1 MALEIVKNVV
11 VYGVLVLLCGVMCTY
26 LPILLRFQ
34 IVIGMYV
41 SEMTT
46 ITLQMMAITITISA
60 KIMMVITIIH
70 QMDRSK
76 FDGIHHHHPSLFI
89 SIYAILLRNRIIF
102 LN

>member
-46 ITLQMMAITITISA
+46 INLQMMAITISA

-70 QMDRSK
+70 RS
-76 FDGIHHHHPSLFI
+76 L
-89 SIYAILLRNRIIF
+89 YQYMQYF
-102 LN
+102 LGTEYFFKLMLEI

>member
-41 SEMTT
+41 SERTT
-46 ITLQMMAITITISA
+46 ITLQMMAITISE

-70 QMDRSK
+70 RS
-76 FDGIHHHHPSLFI
+76 L
-89 SIYAILLRNRIIF
+89 YQYF
-102 LN
+102 LGTEYSFKLMHEI

>member
-76 FDGIHHHHPSLFI
+76 FDGIHRHHPSLFM
-89 SIYAILLRNRIIF
+89 SIYPIIF
-102 LN
+102 RN

>member
-46 ITLQMMAITITISA
+46 ITLQMMAITISA

-70 QMDRSK
+70 RS
-76 FDGIHHHHPSLFI
+76 L
-89 SIYAILLRNRIIF
+89 YQYMQYF
-102 LN
+102 LGTEYFFKLMLEI

>member
-60 KIMMVITIIH
+60 KIMMAIAIIH
-70 QMDRSK
+70 L
-76 FDGIHHHHPSLFI
+76 SLHQYI
-89 SIYAILLRNRIIF
+89 Q
-102 LN
+102 

>member
-41 SEMTT
+41 SERTT
-46 ITLQMMAITITISA
+46 ITLQMMAITITINA

-70 QMDRSK
+70 QMDRSE
-76 FDGIHHHHPSLFI
+76 FDGIHRHHPSLYI
-89 SIYAILLRNRIIF
+89 SI
-102 LN
+102 

>member
-70 QMDRSK
+70 C
-76 FDGIHHHHPSLFI
+76 SL
-89 SIYAILLRNRIIF
+89 YQYMQYF
-102 LN
+102 LGTEYFFKLMLEI

>member
-46 ITLQMMAITITISA
+46 ITLQMMAITISE

-70 QMDRSK
+70 RS
-76 FDGIHHHHPSLFI
+76 L
-89 SIYAILLRNRIIF
+89 YQYF
-102 LN
+102 LGTEYFF

>member
-46 ITLQMMAITITISA
+46 ITLQMMAITISA

-70 QMDRSK
+70 RS
-76 FDGIHHHHPSLFI
+76 L
-89 SIYAILLRNRIIF
+89 YQYMQYF
-102 LN
+102 LGTEYFFELMLEI

>member
-1 MALEIVKNVV
+1 MALEIVRNVV

-70 QMDRSK
+70 RS
-76 FDGIHHHHPSLFI
+76 L
-89 SIYAILLRNRIIF
+89 YQYMQYF
-102 LN
+102 LGTEYFFKLMLEI